1 MRTFALIRDRLRLAS
16 WQGMHLTDEERQCL
30 DEELD
35 RAIASIAQTST
46 IDDANDKLLELGAM
60 QDVLATLSFKYRI
73 PLTDKQRKFVRQY
86 DRWDVPEVR
95 ASIYNAIKNGNFI

>member
-30 DEELD
+30 DEELH

-60 QDVLATLSFKYRI
+60 EDVLVTLLTYRI
-73 PLTDKQRKFVRQY
+73 PLTDKQYKLVHEY